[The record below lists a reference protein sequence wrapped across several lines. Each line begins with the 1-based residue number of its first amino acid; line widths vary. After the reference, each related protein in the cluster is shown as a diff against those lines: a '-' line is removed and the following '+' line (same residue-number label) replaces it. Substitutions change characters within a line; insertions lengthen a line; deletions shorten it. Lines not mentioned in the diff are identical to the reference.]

1 MVSFGPFSHV
11 SIGANRCRRSLKIP
25 WWISNLVQIRSKKM
39 VGAVKDNDSLVES
52 SIHRTFII
60 ARVPESIIP

>member
-1 MVSFGPFSHV
+1 MDLQ
-11 SIGANRCRRSLKIP
+11 I
-25 WWISNLVQIRSKKM
+25 NLVQIRSKM